1 MSFSKARIQRF
12 NEIGSET
19 PPPGAY
25 DPKFD
30 IKVKGLV
37 IEKADRFLE
46 AKNTSNAECNVSIA
60 SGKSNTTTSTS
71 FFRTPLLP
79 RKRLIMKPTES
90 DKTKN
95 GHTLLNKNQNMKY
108 ESDQQ
113 LADLQVE
120 CVNKDKTIQ
129 EHEKHIE
136 EMKEDVRKLEA
147 EIEELHKKQNE
158 MEMQHTEDIEAMAKL
173 QQEIINNHDDKH
185 QAEAQLLRSQ
195 LLEVSEEKEREIS
208 MRKAMETDL
217 RNHATELSRRIIV
230 LEAELCAKKEENK
243 TMIENLE
250 TRIEELLNTLKTIKH
265 DHDTK
270 IGLLQKEKSQLNVY
284 IMDLTQEQSNLESKL
299 EIKQNVILELQAQLS
314 ALQCELDE
322 LKAKYEKL
330 ADESIK
336 RISDL
341 TDKHE
346 KEVQHLKNDFM
357 KEKEKLLTENEIYKT
372 NELEAEAKANEIEET
387 NSFLVEELEDLQRLY
402 KDACHRLQQAQIEL
416 DLSNEKHIIAVE
428 KYKQNL
434 NDLKNT
440 HMEDKLQ
447 LEQLLEKTKKDHL
460 TELENI
466 ALMRDKEL
474 DELKQASIKKIEEET
489 KRIMKHAEEIIK
501 NAESDKKNSLTAC
514 RAENTEQI
522 KKVIVEC
529 DAKVSG
535 SHINAMMKEAQNTV
549 EDEMRLTNERYKAC
563 LVRMELEHVILD
575 EKLSQKDTEIAKL
588 SATLEELR
596 QSIETQESFS
606 QSLQIEL
613 DKAETELAEKKEELR
628 ALKDRIRTEGAEMV
642 ARKKKF
648 ELITADNK
656 ASLIALTNRLAQSN
670 AEVEKLQDD
679 LKHSEICIREHRDLL
694 SAMRNSSQLVDE
706 QIHIVMKELDTQ
718 RELVD
723 QHKIDN
729 VSQLESIKSIFE
741 TQIEDLKQK
750 AAKEISKLQK
760 DFEQKS
766 LLNNE
771 LKQQLDEMNKKLHAA
786 QNLLLYFEEL
796 TDAQNLD
803 ISRLELENSKL
814 LEQFKR
820 REEELEKNKQLLED
834 QAAQHKTITDIAN
847 SRIEE
852 LSQQLELKTKEKD
865 AEETALLL
873 EQERIKSLENILT
886 QQLQEEKTRREE
898 AEEEVKRI
906 IKLYDHLK
914 KDYEE
919 ISDKYAE
926 IIGHQNPKQRIK
938 HVTHLKEK
946 NYHLEQEV
954 RAKIKIIEQ
963 QQKTIEKLKTEEKR
977 SHWKGKENV
986 GMIHSTPLASP
997 HKTLTPLRSRN
1008 D

>member
-12 NEIGSET
+12 NELGSEA

-30 IKVKGLV
+30 NKVKGSV
-37 IEKADRFLE
+37 IEKSDRFLD
-46 AKNTSNAECNVSIA
+46 AKSTSSAECNASIA

-71 FFRTPLLP
+71 LFRAPQLP
-79 RKRLIMKPTES
+79 RKRLITES
-90 DKTKN
+90 AKTKN
-95 GHTLLNKNQNMKY
+95 GHTFLNRNQNMKY
-108 ESDQQ
+108 ESNQQ

-120 CVNKDKTIQ
+120 CLNKDKTIQ
-129 EHEKHIE
+129 EHERHIE

-147 EIEELHKKQNE
+147 EIEKLHKKQNE

-173 QQEIINNHDDKH
+173 QQEIINNHDNKH

-208 MRKAMETDL
+208 MRKTMETEL
-217 RNHATELSRRIIV
+217 RNHATELSRRIIA

-250 TRIEELLNTLKTIKH
+250 IRIEELLNTLKAIKH

-270 IGLLQKEKSQLNVY
+270 IGLLQKEKSQLDVCVTN
-284 IMDLTQEQSNLESKL
+284 LTQEQSNLESKL
-299 EIKQNVILELQAQLS
+299 EIKQNVILEIQAQLS

-322 LKAKYEKL
+322 LKVEYEKL
-330 ADESIK
+330 ANDSIK

-346 KEVQHLKNDFM
+346 KEIQHLKNDFM
-357 KEKEKLLTENEIYKT
+357 KEKEKLLTESEIYKT
-372 NELEAEAKANEIEET
+372 CESEAKAKANEIEET
-387 NSFLVEELEDLQRLY
+387 NCFLVEELEDLQRLY
-402 KDACHRLQQAQIEL
+402 KDVCHRLQQAQTEL
-416 DLSNEKHIIAVE
+416 DLSNEKHIITVE

-434 NDLKNT
+434 NDLKNI
-440 HMEDKLQ
+440 HIEDKLQ
-447 LEQLLEKTKKDHL
+447 LEQLLENTKKEHL
-460 TELENI
+460 IELENI
-466 ALMRDKEL
+466 TLMRDKEL
-474 DELKQASIKKIEEET
+474 DELKQTITRTIEEET
-489 KRIMKHAEEIIK
+489 IRIMKHAEEIIK
-501 NAESDKKNSLTAC
+501 NAESDKRNALAAC
-514 RAENTEQI
+514 RAENKEQI

-535 SHINAMMKEAQNTV
+535 PHINAMMKETQNTV

-563 LVRMELEHVILD
+563 LVRMELEHVVLD
-575 EKLSQKDTEIAKL
+575 EKLSQKDAEIAKL
-588 SATLEELR
+588 SATLEDLR

-679 LKHSEICIREHRDLL
+679 LKHSEVCIRKHRDLL

-706 QIHIVMKELDTQ
+706 QIHIVMKELDTH

-723 QHKIDN
+723 QHQIN
-729 VSQLESIKSIFE
+729 NLSQFESIKSIFE

-750 AAKEISKLQK
+750 AAKEIARLQN

-766 LLNNE
+766 LQNDE
-771 LKQQLDEMNKKLHAA
+771 LKKQLDEMSKKLHDV
-786 QNLLLYFEEL
+786 QNLLLDFEEQ
-796 TDAQNLD
+796 TDAQKLG
-803 ISRLELENSKL
+803 ISRLELANSKL
-814 LEQFKR
+814 LEQLKSQ
-820 REEELEKNKQLLED
+820 EKDLEKNKQLLED
-834 QAAQHKTITDIAN
+834 QAAQHKTITDMAN
-847 SRIEE
+847 GRIEE
-852 LSQQLELKTKEKD
+852 LSQQLELKTREND
-865 AEETALLL
+865 AEVITLLL
-873 EQERIKSLENILT
+873 EQERIKWRSLENIFA
-886 QQLQEEKTRREE
+886 QQLQEEKARREE

-906 IKLYDHLK
+906 IKSNDHLK

-946 NYHLEQEV
+946 NNHLEQEV

-963 QQKTIEKLKTEEKR
+963 QQKTIEKLKAEERR

-986 GMIHSTPLASP
+986 GMVHSNPLASP

>member
-1 MSFSKARIQRF
+1 
-12 NEIGSET
+12 
-19 PPPGAY
+19 
-25 DPKFD
+25 
-30 IKVKGLV
+30 
-37 IEKADRFLE
+37 
-46 AKNTSNAECNVSIA
+46 
-60 SGKSNTTTSTS
+60 
-71 FFRTPLLP
+71 
-79 RKRLIMKPTES
+79 
-90 DKTKN
+90 
-95 GHTLLNKNQNMKY
+95 
-108 ESDQQ
+108 
-113 LADLQVE
+113 
-120 CVNKDKTIQ
+120 
-129 EHEKHIE
+129 
-136 EMKEDVRKLEA
+136 MKEDVRKLEA